1 LKVHNVTIGTAGHID
16 HGKSEL
22 IMRLTGVHPDRLKE
36 EKERGMT
43 IDLGYSFYE
52 TARGL
57 TVGVID
63 VPGHERFIKNMVA
76 GATGMSLVI
85 LVVAADDGVMPQTRE
100 HLNIMT
106 VLGLKNGI
114 VALTKTDIVD
124 EELVELA
131 AEDVREL
138 VKGTFLEDAP
148 VVPVSSVT
156 GSGFDELRTKL
167 DAAID
172 RVVPIDPTGA
182 FRMPIQRVFSAK
194 GFGTVVTGVP
204 VSGSLRVGDPVEVF
218 PHQFTGKIRGIQAYD
233 ESLQE
238 SRAGHRSA
246 LNISDVDY
254 RSLKRG
260 HVVAEPGK
268 FRTTTLVEAEF
279 YFLES
284 AGFQIK
290 NMMSVRVHIG
300 TAEIMARIVLLQ
312 KRRLD
317 PGDSSLVQLRLSEPV
332 LVVPGDPFILRLHSP
347 LITIGGGRLV
357 GLSSLKL
364 KRFKDHIVNRVA
376 AKRDCLN
383 DLEAQVII
391 EAENRKDVFFSER
404 DLALSLNADLDE
416 VSGAVRGLL
425 DAGELVEV
433 RQGRMIHKALFERL
447 TEQIGGILDEQHRL
461 NPLAPYVDQ
470 KIILKRTRL
479 DPPIL
484 GGLLKIMES
493 KGSVETAKGG
503 LARCHGFEPRPS
515 EEQEELLGKIEGELR
530 DCGAT
535 PPQVNEIVTRG
546 DHPPAEV
553 EAVVNFLVASGRCI
567 RVGLYVFHGT
577 VIDAIRSAI
586 EDDARANGEVRIPI
600 IRDRFKTSRKWI
612 IPLMEYFDG
621 SGLTYR
627 DGDKRYLKNFSTGR

>member
-1 LKVHNVTIGTAGHID
+1 
-16 HGKSEL
+16 
-22 IMRLTGVHPDRLKE
+22 MRLTGVHPDRLKE